1 MKRLICVLLAFTL
14 FCSVT
19 VFAADAQINVQNESG
34 TTKISVSGIAA
45 VSGQEVTVQL
55 LKPGVTEAKS
65 GADILFQK
73 QVTADT
79 QGKFAF
85 EILVPEN
92 LPSGTIQ
99 GSLFYEDGKKYP
111 FSVEYKS
118 NSEVQQGFEM
128 LKQETDAWNARTLI
142 EQFSEEWAFDL
153 SLYEAL
159 NDDGKNVAVS
169 YYLTFRN
176 GNEAMEQSAECMK
189 KAVTAAALN
198 CYSGDFSDLLDGK
211 FADYTK
217 LNQNATY
224 KMFANRLNKVRLAER
239 MKKQNFGSVPDM
251 DEKFSIE
258 IALLMIEN
266 ASGWFDVKEAADV
279 LIPLLGLDGKAFSE
293 APEKLGTPFAGNVYT
308 AESFKDAFNTEMQKA
323 ESGVRV
329 VFTDVAELTLWA
341 NDSINALYDAGIV
354 SGTSATTFDPNGNVT
369 REQFAKMLVSM
380 LGDME
385 FVSGSSFS
393 DVPTSEWFAPYV
405 ATAKEIGLVNGV
417 SATEFGVGQ
426 NITREQMA
434 AMIYRA
440 GNLLGYKANGTPK
453 TFTDATNISDYAK
466 PAVDALT
473 AGGVINGMSDGSFA
487 PSATATRAEAACMIY
502 NMIKATAHTP
512 DMQTGLKILEG
523 NNPMVDYAE
532 NFDRL
537 TEKDYKERDL
547 ASLAGWFFVPSGNS
561 YISVVQ
567 APSGK
572 QEILPSDENK
582 DMAIRISANSS
593 TASAFFDTE
602 PFFLSEDTYGNM
614 RMEMNLNLSTDN
626 LSEKNIV
633 FNMMLMSYVS
643 ANLSKELPFMYF
655 AGNGGV
661 YYYTENGSSVRCGSY
676 PQNKWFRF
684 ATDMD
689 TVNETFDLYIDGV
702 RIAENVP
709 FSNQDVYWD
718 GTDPNAELKKIRLRV
733 GVRPSGT
740 TNSQAFMDDFLWAM
754 YTDAPAVVPDKEES
768 KNNQVVLSVPEN
780 VDKDTLKHITLSVNG
795 NAVNATGVL
804 SGEKY
809 ILTLPALNNG
819 DVVEITVGKWVATE
833 NGVLTGTP
841 RKLIYTVQ

>member
-1 MKRLICVLLAFTL
+1 MLAVTL

-19 VFAADAQINVQNESG
+19 VFAANEQIDVQNESG
-34 TTKISVSGIAA
+34 TTKISVSGMAV

-73 QVTADT
+73 QVTADV
-79 QGKFAF
+79 QGNFVF
-85 EILVPEN
+85 EISVPEN

-99 GSLFYEDGKKYP
+99 GSLFYEDGEKYP
-111 FSVEYKS
+111 FS
-118 NSEVQQGFEM
+118 
-128 LKQETDAWNARTLI
+128 LKQENTVENARALV
-142 EQFSEEWAFDL
+142 EQFAKEWAFDL
-153 SLYEAL
+153 SLYETL
-159 NDDGKNVAVS
+159 NDEGKNAAVS

-176 GNEAMEQSAECMK
+176 GNESIEQSAECMK

-198 CYSGDFSDLLDGK
+198 CYSGDFFDLLDGK

-217 LNQNATY
+217 LNQNVTY
-224 KMFANRLNKVRLAER
+224 KMFANRLDKVRLAER
-239 MKKQNFGSVPDM
+239 MKVHSFSSALDM

-258 IALLMIEN
+258 IALLLIEN
-266 ASGWFDVKEAADV
+266 ASGWFDVKEATDV
-279 LIPLLGLDGKAFSE
+279 LIPLLGLDGTAFSE
-293 APEKLGTPFAGNVYT
+293 APEKMGTSFVGNVYT
-308 AESFKDAFNTEMQKA
+308 AETFKDAFNTETQKA
-323 ESGVRV
+323 KSGVRV
-329 VFTDVAELTLWA
+329 VFADVAELTLWA

-380 LGDME
+380 LGDVE

-393 DVPTSEWFAPYV
+393 DVPASEWFAPYV

-417 SATEFGVGQ
+417 SDTAFGVGQ

-434 AMIYRA
+434 TMIYRA
-440 GNLLGYKANGTPK
+440 GNLLGYHANGTPK
-453 TFTDATNISDYAK
+453 TFTDASNISDYAK
-466 PAVDALT
+466 AAVDALT
-473 AGGVINGMSDGSFA
+473 AGGVINGISDGSFA
-487 PSATATRAEAACMIY
+487 PAATATRAEAACMIH
-502 NMIKATAHTP
+502 NMIKATAHTH
-512 DMQTGLKILEG
+512 DTQTGLAILGG

-537 TEKDYKERDL
+537 PEKDYKERDL

-572 QEILPSDENK
+572 QERMPSDENK

-593 TASAFFDTE
+593 SASAFFDTE
-602 PFFLSEDTYGNM
+602 PFFLSEETYGNM
-614 RMEMNLNLSTDN
+614 RMEMGLNLSTDN

-655 AGNGGV
+655 AGDGGV
-661 YYYTENGSSVRCGSY
+661 YYYTESGFSVRCGSY

-689 TVNETFDLYIDGV
+689 TVSETFDLYIDDV
-702 RIAENVP
+702 CIAENVP

-733 GVRPSGT
+733 GVKPSGT
-740 TNSQAFMDDFLWAM
+740 TNTKAYMDDFLWAM
-754 YTDAPAVVPDKEES
+754 YTDAPAVILDKEES
-768 KNNQVVLSVPEN
+768 TNNQIVLSVPKNIDE
-780 VDKDTLKHITLSVNG
+780 DTLKYITLSVKG

-804 SGEKY
+804 NGDKY
-809 ILTLPALNNG
+809 ILTLPALNKG
-819 DVVEITVGKWVATE
+819 DVVEVTVGKWVATK